1 MPRKTQFTADDV
13 VTAAFELTREKGLAG
28 LSAPAVADKMG
39 CSTMPI
45 YSYFKNMQAL
55 QDEVV
60 KKAWKMIM
68 RYQAEKY
75 TGDVWVDQA
84 IGYVRFARNE
94 KNLFKCMLAGNNPEL
109 RHEMHQ
115 KQWQYLAER
124 LEGYNGFDGLDDEQR
139 TRVRYSRAMLSHG
152 VAMSPNTG
160 LNKIIVE
167 DDELLAGY
175 LSTVSQALLKGYES
189 LPPLEEDK
197 KRLLKGKIKKSQI
210 IKLER

>member
-1 MPRKTQFTADDV
+1 MPRKTQFTIENV
-13 VTAAFELTREKGLAG
+13 VMAAFELVREKGLAG

-45 YSYFKNMQAL
+45 YSHFKNMQAL
-55 QDEVV
+55 EDEVV
-60 KKAWKMIM
+60 KKTWGLVMK
-68 RYQAEKY
+68 YQSQRY

-94 KNLFKCMLAGNNPEL
+94 KNLFKCMLDGHNPEL
-109 RHEMHQ
+109 RYEMHQ

-124 LEGYNGFDGLDDEQR
+124 LEGYDAFDRLDEEQR
-139 TRVRYSRAMLSHG
+139 TRVRYSRSMLSHG

-160 LNKIIVE
+160 LNKVIVE
-167 DDELLAGY
+167 DDKLLAGF
-175 LSTVSQALLKGYES
+175 LSTVSQALLKGYEA

-197 KRLLKGKIKKSQI
+197 KRLLEEKIKKI
-210 IKLER
+210 TDK